1 MRPQTMTELDFET
14 PSRRPSGLM
23 QAVQLPADEPLTPA
37 DHLCALLRQAKLLAS
52 MTLESRPATMSW
64 IVRAMAFRAIYAYRE
79 TLPDAVAHLYRCTGM
94 GKDSPEPA
102 LLVIDRIIAARA
114 QMPAEKPIVVEAF
127 TSAALAKEQIA
138 RYLAEIERAPAEPT
152 FKHFLAL
159 GALTELLVR
168 AKLPAATEQRLRE
181 IIGHGQREGTKGSAI
196 ELMMTSLQRI
206 AAG

>member
-1 MRPQTMTELDFET
+1 MFAHRFLAGRPEA
-14 PSRRPSGLM
+14 RPL
-23 QAVQLPADEPLTPA
+23 QV
-37 DHLCALLRQAKLLAS
+37 
-52 MTLESRPATMSW
+52 
-64 IVRAMAFRAIYAYRE
+64 
-79 TLPDAVAHLYRCTGM
+79 
-94 GKDSPEPA
+94 
-102 LLVIDRIIAARA
+102 LV
-114 QMPAEKPIVVEAF
+114 
-127 TSAALAKEQIA
+127 
-138 RYLAEIERAPAEPT
+138 ERAPAEPT